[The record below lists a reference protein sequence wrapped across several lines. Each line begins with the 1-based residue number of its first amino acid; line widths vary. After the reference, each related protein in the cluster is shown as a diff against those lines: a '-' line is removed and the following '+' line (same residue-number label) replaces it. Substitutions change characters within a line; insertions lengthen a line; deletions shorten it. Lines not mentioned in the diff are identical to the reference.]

1 MATGIKYMAVERK
14 YMAVGT
20 QYMAMGGEYMAAG
33 SKGMAVGSL
42 SALAKSR
49 GFCSSSS
56 FPAPHGGARKYMAI
70 GSKYMAMG
78 STYMAMGSECM
89 AGGSKY
95 MAMESE
101 CMAVGSKYMAVGS
114 KYMAVGSLSA
124 LAKSRGF
131 SSSSSFPAPYRG
143 TSHIRN
149 HRRNRWSGCEA
160 MERERPL
167 SPPPRSTPRSGAPER
182 EFFINN
188 LLVRIHLII
197 EMVLVDRPCVMSV

>member
-1 MATGIKYMAVERK
+1 
-14 YMAVGT
+14 
-20 QYMAMGGEYMAAG
+20 
-33 SKGMAVGSL
+33 
-42 SALAKSR
+42 
-49 GFCSSSS
+49 
-56 FPAPHGGARKYMAI
+56 
-70 GSKYMAMG
+70 
-78 STYMAMGSECM
+78 
-89 AGGSKY
+89 
-95 MAMESE
+95 
-101 CMAVGSKYMAVGS
+101 
-114 KYMAVGSLSA
+114 VGSLSA